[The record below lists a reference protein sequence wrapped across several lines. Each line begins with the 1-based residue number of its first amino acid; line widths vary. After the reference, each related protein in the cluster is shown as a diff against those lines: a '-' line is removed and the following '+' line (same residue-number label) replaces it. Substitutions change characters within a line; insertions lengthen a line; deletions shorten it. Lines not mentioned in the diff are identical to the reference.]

1 MATTI
6 RDVARAAGVSASTV
20 SRALSNPEMVS
31 DSTRE
36 LVQRTAQ
43 RLGYRPNPAARRLIT
58 GRTQN
63 IGIVLPDLGNP
74 VFPSIVKGIQSRA
87 RENGYCVLLS
97 DSDEDPSGE
106 PALVRTLASQ
116 VDGVV
121 LCSPRMSTEELRSM
135 AGLLPLVVVQRTVD
149 QIPAVV
155 FDNASGVQQAV
166 SHLHALGHR
175 RIAWGGGPERSYSQ
189 ERRTRGI
196 REATAQLGMELLEA
210 GHFAPRFSSGLMVA
224 DLVLS
229 GEATGVV
236 AYNDLMAL
244 GILHRLHA
252 RGVAVPGEISVIGHD
267 DIPFAGMVHPALT
280 TVALSTERAGRA
292 AVDLLVSL
300 LESPDQMPRLHR
312 TLPCD
317 LQIRASTGLCR
328 CVPGPAR
335 GTGAIHEA
343 TDPA

>member
-1 MATTI
+1 VATTI

-31 DSTRE
+31 DATRE

-74 VFPSIVKGIQSRA
+74 VFPSIVKGIRSRA
-87 RENGYCVLLS
+87 RESGYCVLLS
-97 DSDEDPSGE
+97 DSDEEPSGE

-121 LCSPRMSTEELRSM
+121 LCSPRMNTEELRSM

-149 QIPAVV
+149 RIPAVV
-155 FDNASGVQQAV
+155 FDDTDGIQQAV

-175 RIAWGGGPERSYSQ
+175 RIAWGAGPEHAYSQ
-189 ERRTRGI
+189 ERRTRAI
-196 REATAQLGMELLEA
+196 REATQQLGMELLEV
-210 GHFAPRFSSGLMVA
+210 GRFAPRFSSGLMVA

-229 GEATGVV
+229 AQATGVV

-252 RGVAVPGEISVIGHD
+252 RGVAVPQEISVIGYD

-280 TVALSTERAGRA
+280 TVALTTERAGRV
-292 AVDLLVSL
+292 AVDLLVNL
-300 LESPDQMPRLHR
+300 VESGERTPLPHR

-317 LQIRASTGLCR
+317 LQIRASTGLSPC
-328 CVPGPAR
+328 GS
-335 GTGAIHEA
+335 GAVRESTDSA
-343 TDPA
+343 TT